1 MNCQIKICALRLES
15 AGFSRLAEE
24 FEGDLVRAARL
35 HAQATELRRRAWAE
49 YREAL
54 GIPKKT
60 TKRRKL

>member
-35 HAQATELRRRAWAE
+35 HEQATELRRRAWDE

-54 GIPKKT
+54 GLTKKIA
-60 TKRRKL
+60 KRRKS

>member
-35 HAQATELRRRAWAE
+35 HAQAT
-49 YREAL
+49 
-54 GIPKKT
+54 
-60 TKRRKL
+60 